1 MVTGTPAEAQEYRGF
16 WVDTFNTALNNH
28 DDVLQVVANAMASNA
43 NALFVQAHPVTGHRR
58 GVVRSET
65 RNVVDTV
72 TILVA
77 QQEAAV
83 PGGPGRTAVASATDG
98 TGYYGAVDLAPGTYR
113 VTVTPNGQAPFTG
126 CPIIV
131 AGRIGGHARRS
142 PTRGRTPGP
151 VPPSNTP
158 VPGRGTS
165 VIMQWTSDLRHAW
178 RALLRTPGFLVTSVV
193 TLALAIGAVVGM
205 FSVVNT
211 VLLRP
216 LPFPDAD
223 RLVVVTGTA
232 PGSDLPDRFGLGNEF
247 YLHYKERSQLIEGIF
262 LFAGG
267 TSTLRTDDRVERIP
281 MAWPTNDVYATLGAR
296 PQMGRLPTPE
306 DEDRV
311 VLISDRL
318 WTTWF
323 GRDPAV
329 IGTSYFV
336 SGEMR
341 EVIGVMPPEF
351 SFPSDQTLLWV
362 ASAVQPA
369 DVRPG
374 QLGAPVV
381 ARMKPGVTREQL
393 AAELT
398 RISKEL
404 PEKFGG
410 PPTYARM
417 IEQHSAVVDPLLDR
431 LVGPT
436 ARTSLW
442 VLLGAVSVV
451 LLIAC
456 ANVANLFLVRAE
468 GRRRDL
474 AVRRAIGA
482 SRAQLV
488 RLQMAEAFLVAMPAG
503 VLAVCLS
510 ALTLPL
516 FLRAAPEGIP
526 RLGLAGLD
534 LPTLAAAFALVVI
547 ATCACGAAPALH
559 ASSPDLSRLREG
571 SRGST
576 GRRHWGRDALVVG
589 QTALA
594 LVLLIGSALLVQSF
608 QRLRS
613 VDPGYDT
620 ADIYTFQFAPEQD
633 HLTDGPGWG
642 RLHLDFMD
650 RLRALPGVTA
660 VGVVNNIPL
669 DEGTGT
675 GRFLTDAMD
684 PNGGGALLD
693 RNFTGG
699 DYFRVMG
706 IDVLRGRPFTQDEA
720 VTPNSHVMISRS
732 AAARLWPA
740 QDPLGQRIRPAGAT
754 AQWFTVVGVV
764 EDVKQDDWRD
774 AGEAI
779 VYFPLTG
786 PTPGSWAMGS
796 PAYVIKS
803 PRAASLG
810 REVRELVRQVAP
822 EAPVYREFTM
832 EFLAQRSMVQ
842 LSFTMLTLGVI
853 SALAMILGAVGLY
866 GVLSYVVAERTREI
880 GVRMALGATAGSVR
894 RLVVSEGA
902 KVVLVG
908 AVVGAAAALASTRL
922 LAALLYEV
930 SAVDPLVFVA
940 MSTMLIGVGM
950 LASYVPAHRASRVD
964 PIESLRND

>member
-1 MVTGTPAEAQEYRGF
+1 
-16 WVDTFNTALNNH
+16 
-28 DDVLQVVANAMASNA
+28 
-43 NALFVQAHPVTGHRR
+43 
-58 GVVRSET
+58 
-65 RNVVDTV
+65 
-72 TILVA
+72 
-77 QQEAAV
+77 
-83 PGGPGRTAVASATDG
+83 
-98 TGYYGAVDLAPGTYR
+98 
-113 VTVTPNGQAPFTG
+113 
-126 CPIIV
+126 
-131 AGRIGGHARRS
+131 
-142 PTRGRTPGP
+142 
-151 VPPSNTP
+151 
-158 VPGRGTS
+158 
-165 VIMQWTSDLRHAW
+165 MQWMSDFRHAW
-178 RALLRTPGFLVTSVV
+178 RALLRTPGFFVTSVA

-205 FSVVNT
+205 FGVVNT

-223 RLVVVTGTA
+223 RLVVLAGTA
-232 PGSDLPDRFGLGNEF
+232 PGSDLPERFGLGAEF
-247 YLHYKERSQLIEGIF
+247 YLHYKERSQLLDGIF
-262 LFAGG
+262 LFGGG
-267 TSTLRTDDRVERIP
+267 TSTLRADSRVERIP
-281 MAWPTNDVYATLGAR
+281 MAFPTSDFYATLGVR
-296 PQMGRLPTPE
+296 PQLGRLPVPE

-318 WTTWF
+318 WESWF

-329 IGTSYFV
+329 VGKTYFV

-341 EVIGVMPPEF
+341 QVIGVMPAEF
-351 SFPSDQTLLWV
+351 RFPNDTTLLWV
-362 ASAVQPA
+362 ASAGLRAA
-369 DVRPG
+369 DVQPG

-393 AAELT
+393 ASELT
-398 RISKEL
+398 RLSKEL
-404 PEKFGG
+404 PARFGG
-410 PPTYARM
+410 SPSYARI
-417 IEQHSAVVDPLLDR
+417 IEQHAAIVDPLLDR

-456 ANVANLFLVRAE
+456 ANVANLFLVRAG

-488 RLQMAEAFLVAMPAG
+488 RLQLAEAFLVALPAG
-503 VLAVCLS
+503 VLAVILS

-526 RLGLAGLD
+526 RLGTVGLD
-534 LPTLAAAFALVVI
+534 LPTLAAAFVLVLGAAL
-547 ATCACGAAPALH
+547 ACGMVPALH
-559 ASSPDLSRLREG
+559 GSSPDLTRLREG
-571 SRGST
+571 TRGST
-576 GRRHWGRDALVVG
+576 GRRHRGRDALVVG

-608 QRLRS
+608 QRLRG

-620 ADIYTFQFAPEQD
+620 ADIYTFQFAPEQPQ
-633 HLTDGPGWG
+633 LTDGPSWG

-650 RLRALPGVTA
+650 RLRALAGVTA

-684 PNGGGALLD
+684 PQSAGALLD
-693 RNFTGG
+693 QNFTGG

-706 IDVLRGRPFTQDEA
+706 IDLMRGRTFTNDEA
-720 VTPNSHVMISRS
+720 VTPNSHVVISRS
-732 AAARLWPA
+732 AAARLWPD
-740 QDPLGQRIRPAGAT
+740 QDPVGQRLRRTGSSV
-754 AQWFTVVGVV
+754 QWFSVVGVV
-764 EDVKQDDWRD
+764 DDVRQDDWRE
-774 AGEAI
+774 AGEAV

-786 PTPGSWAMGS
+786 PTAGAWAMGS

-803 PRAASLG
+803 PRAGSLG
-810 REVRELVRQVAP
+810 REVRDLVRQVAP

-853 SALAMILGAVGLY
+853 SGLAMILGAVGLY

-880 GVRMALGATAGSVR
+880 GVRMALGATAGAVR
-894 RLVVSEGA
+894 RMVVSQGA

-908 AVVGAAAALASTRL
+908 AVVGVVAALASTRFL
-922 LAALLYEV
+922 DALLYEV
-930 SAVDPLVFVA
+930 DAVDPAVFA
-940 MSTMLIGVGM
+940 GMAIMMIGIGM
-950 LASYVPAHRASRVD
+950 LASYVPARRASNVN